1 MKYLKSSV
9 GNSESL
15 TYNVPMKLNSYIN
28 IPLPTLKR
36 FPVYLALL
44 KECSEQ
50 GEEWISAS
58 YIAGRLNLK
67 SIQVRKDLSCTG
79 VVGKPKK
86 GFLITEAIDA
96 ISFYLGEGNL
106 SDVLLVGVGN
116 LGKALMADKRL
127 TRHGFEIVA
136 AFDVDENI
144 IGTKIAGHMVYPMDK
159 LSDLVKRM
167 GIKIAILTVPEKE
180 AQPIADK
187 LVESGI
193 QGIWNFSSLFL
204 DVDCSVTVI
213 NEDLGARLA
222 LLAGRV
228 THGVGCDDKSATK
241 LGSLSFGN

>member
-1 MKYLKSSV
+1 
-9 GNSESL
+9 
-15 TYNVPMKLNSYIN
+15 MKLNSYVN

-36 FPVYLALL
+36 FPVYLGLL
-44 KECSEQ
+44 KECQEQ

-86 GFLITEAIDA
+86 GFLISEMMEAL
-96 ISFYLGEGNL
+96 SFYLGEGNL

-116 LGKALMADKRL
+116 LGKALLADKRL

-136 AFDVDENI
+136 AFDVDEDL
-144 IGTKIAGHMVYPMDK
+144 IGTEVAGQKVYPMDK
-159 LSDLVKRM
+159 LSDLIKRM
-167 GIKIAILTVPEKE
+167 GIKVAILTVPEKE

-187 LVESGI
+187 LVEAGI
-193 QGIWNFSSLFL
+193 LGIWNFSSLFL
-204 DVDCSVTVI
+204 DTKCEVTVI

-228 THGVGCDDKSATK
+228 THGSGCEDKTSATS
-241 LGSLSFGN
+241 LGSLSFKK

>member
-1 MKYLKSSV
+1 
-9 GNSESL
+9 
-15 TYNVPMKLNSYIN
+15 MKLNSYVN

-36 FPVYLALL
+36 FPVYLGLL
-44 KECSEQ
+44 KECKAQ

-86 GFLITEAIDA
+86 GFLINEMMEA

-116 LGKALMADKRL
+116 LGKALLADKRL

-136 AFDVDENI
+136 AFDVDENL
-144 IGTKIAGHMVYPMDK
+144 IGTEVAGQKVYPMEK
-159 LSDLVKRM
+159 LSNLIKRM
-167 GIKIAILTVPEKE
+167 GIKVAILTVPEKE

-187 LVESGI
+187 LVEAGI
-193 QGIWNFSSLFL
+193 LGIWNFSSLFL
-204 DVDCSVTVI
+204 DTNCEVTVI

-228 THGVGCDDKSATK
+228 THGSGCEDKTSATS
-241 LGSLSFGN
+241 LGSLSFKK

>member
-1 MKYLKSSV
+1 MWA
-9 GNSESL
+9 
-15 TYNVPMKLNSYIN
+15 YNRTMKLNSYVN

-36 FPVYLALL
+36 YPVYFSLL

-50 GEEWISAS
+50 GDEWISAS

-86 GFLITEAIDA
+86 GFLIAELMEA
-96 ISFYLGEGNL
+96 ISFYLGEGDI

-116 LGKALMADKRL
+116 LGKALLADRRL
-127 TRHGFEIVA
+127 TRHGFKIVA
-136 AFDVDENI
+136 AFDVDPYL
-144 IGTKIAGHMVYPMDK
+144 IGTDVAGLRIYPMDK
-159 LSDLVKRM
+159 LKDLVKRL

-180 AQPIADK
+180 AQPIADE
-187 LVESGI
+187 LVEAGI
-193 QGIWNFSSLFL
+193 KGIWNFSSLFL
-204 DVDCSVTVI
+204 DVPEELSVI

-228 THGVGCDDKSATK
+228 THGGSEDKPSATR
-241 LGSLSFGN
+241 LGSLNFSK

>member
-1 MKYLKSSV
+1 
-9 GNSESL
+9 
-15 TYNVPMKLNSYIN
+15 MKLNSYVN

-36 FPVYLALL
+36 FPVYLGLL
-44 KECSEQ
+44 KECQDQ
-50 GEEWISAS
+50 GDEWISAS
-58 YIAGRLNLK
+58 YIAGKLNLK

-86 GFLITEAIDA
+86 GFLISEMVKA

-106 SDVLLVGVGN
+106 TDVLLVGVGN
-116 LGKALMADKRL
+116 LGKALLADRRL

-136 AFDVDENI
+136 AFDVDETL
-144 IGTKIAGHMVYPMDK
+144 IGTEVAGHKVYPMEK
-159 LSDLVKRM
+159 LTDLIRRM

-187 LVESGI
+187 LVKAGI
-193 QGIWNFSSLFL
+193 LGIWNFSSLFL
-204 DVDCSVTVI
+204 ETKCDVTVI

-228 THGVGCDDKSATK
+228 THGSGCEDKTSATN
-241 LGSLSFGN
+241 LGSLSFKK

>member
-1 MKYLKSSV
+1 MI
-9 GNSESL
+9 
-15 TYNVPMKLNSYIN
+15 YNVGMKLNSYVN

-36 FPVYLALL
+36 YPVYLGLL
-44 KECSEQ
+44 KECRDQ

-86 GFLITEAIDA
+86 GFLIKEMMDA

-116 LGKALMADKRL
+116 LGKALLSDRRL
-127 TRHGFEIVA
+127 TRHGFEIAA
-136 AFDVDENI
+136 AFDVDEKL
-144 IGTKIAGHMVYPMDK
+144 IGTEVAGLKIQPMDK
-159 LSDLVKRM
+159 LDDLIGRM

-180 AQPIADK
+180 AQPIADR
-187 LVESGI
+187 LVKAGI

-204 DVDCSVTVI
+204 DLDCDVTVI

-228 THGVGCDDKSATK
+228 THGAGCDDGTPATK
-241 LGSLSFGN
+241 LGSLSFKK

>member
-1 MKYLKSSV
+1 
-9 GNSESL
+9 
-15 TYNVPMKLNSYIN
+15 MKLNSYVS

-36 FPVYLALL
+36 YPVYFGLL
-44 KECSEQ
+44 KECRDQ
-50 GEEWISAS
+50 GDEWISAS

-86 GFLITEAIDA
+86 GFLIKEMMDA

-116 LGKALMADKRL
+116 LGKALLSDRRL
-127 TRHGFEIVA
+127 TRHGFKIVA
-136 AFDVDENI
+136 AFDVDENL
-144 IGTKIAGHMVYPMDK
+144 IGQQVAGIKIMPMEK
-159 LSDLVKRM
+159 LENLIKRM
-167 GIKIAILTVPEKE
+167 GVKIAILTVPEKE
-180 AQPIADK
+180 AQPIADV
-187 LVESGI
+187 LVNAGI

-204 DVDCSVTVI
+204 EVSCDVTVI

-228 THGVGCDDKSATK
+228 THGHGCEDSPPATK
-241 LGSLSFGN
+241 LESLPFSK

>member
-1 MKYLKSSV
+1 
-9 GNSESL
+9 
-15 TYNVPMKLNSYIN
+15 MKLNSYVN

-36 FPVYLALL
+36 FPVYLGLL
-44 KECSEQ
+44 KECRDQ

-86 GFLITEAIDA
+86 GFLISEMMEA

-116 LGKALMADKRL
+116 LGKALLADRRL

-136 AFDVDENI
+136 AFDVDEKI
-144 IGTKIAGHMVYPMDK
+144 VGTEIAEHKVYAMDK
-159 LSDLVKRM
+159 LSDLIKRM
-167 GIKIAILTVPEKE
+167 GIKVAILTVPEKE

-187 LVESGI
+187 LVEAGI
-193 QGIWNFSSLFL
+193 LGIWNFSSLFL
-204 DVDCSVTVI
+204 DVKCEVTVI

-228 THGVGCDDKSATK
+228 THGSGCGDKTSATS
-241 LGSLSFGN
+241 LGSLSFKK

>member
-1 MKYLKSSV
+1 MRA
-9 GNSESL
+9 
-15 TYNVPMKLNSYIN
+15 YNVAMKLNSYVN

-36 FPVYLALL
+36 YPVYLALL

-50 GEEWISAS
+50 GDEWISAS

-86 GFLITEAIDA
+86 GFLIDELTEA
-96 ISFYLGEGNL
+96 ISFYLGEGNM

-116 LGKALMADKRL
+116 LGKALLADRRL
-127 TRHGFEIVA
+127 TRHGFKIVA
-136 AFDVDENI
+136 AFDVDPHL
-144 IGTKIAGHMVYPMDK
+144 IGTDVAGLRIYPMKK
-159 LSDLVKRM
+159 LKDLIKRL

-180 AQPIADK
+180 AQPIADV
-187 LVESGI
+187 LAEAGI
-193 QGIWNFSSLFL
+193 MGIWNFSSLFL
-204 DVDCSVTVI
+204 DVPEEMTII

-228 THGVGCDDKSATK
+228 AHGSGAEDKPSATK
-241 LGSLSFGN
+241 LGSLNFSR

>member
-1 MKYLKSSV
+1 
-9 GNSESL
+9 
-15 TYNVPMKLNSYIN
+15 MKLNSYIN

-44 KECSEQ
+44 KECGEQ

-86 GFLITEAIDA
+86 GFLISEAIDA

-116 LGKALMADKRL
+116 LGKALLADKRL
-127 TRHGFEIVA
+127 TRHGFKIVA
-136 AFDVDENI
+136 AFDVDKDV
-144 IGTKIAGHMVYPMDK
+144 IGTKIAGHMVYPMEK
-159 LSDLVKRM
+159 LPDLIKRM

-187 LVESGI
+187 LVDAGV

-228 THGVGCDDKSATK
+228 THGAGCDDASASK
-241 LGSLSFGN
+241 LGSLSFSK